1 MFSKPIRKFV
11 LTLWQLSALMLVVG
25 QADAHSLQPFSQ
37 KLPAEILLQH
47 ADDQLSFQA
56 AGENHGIPSSD
67 RSREHPTGEKESDE
81 ESKEKDGS
89 EDDSSAH
96 STHFYTF
103 SASLTQSISSYY
115 LSVSNRRDAVPLY
128 VLFHCWK
135 SFPG

>member
-25 QADAHSLQPFSQ
+25 QADAHSLQPFS
-37 KLPAEILLQH
+37 KALPAEILLSDTGDHPSLQT
-47 ADDQLSFQA
+47 
-56 AGENHGIPSSD
+56 AGQDHGTPSSD
-67 RSREHPTGEKESDE
+67 LPQEHPSGEKEGDE

-96 STHFYTF
+96 STHFYAL